1 MPKKAKELKPLQV
14 RNLGKGTHRVGG
26 CVGLCLTV
34 ASDTNKHWTLRAR
47 IGGKDQ
53 EMGLGSFPTVTLEE
67 ARRLGREYHDQIN
80 KGLNPIE
87 ERRKKHETLR
97 QNQSKSIT
105 FENAFYEFYQIKKSE
120 LSNPKHIAQ
129 WESTMKRYV
138 FPQIGSRSLK
148 SLSVDDIAECL
159 QFENLWTEKTETA
172 SRVRQRISSVFD
184 WAISKNL
191 YDKFNPAVWKG
202 MLQYQLPDP
211 VKLKQKANN
220 GKPRKEPMVPLTRI
234 CEFYSELCQRKGMAA
249 NALRFMTLTGC
260 RSGQARFAKWHE
272 FDLLK
277 KVWTIVL
284 AP

>member
-97 QNQSKSIT
+97 QNQSKNIT
-105 FENAFYEFYQIKKSE
+105 FETAFYEFYQIKN
-120 LSNPKHIAQ
+120 LSYLIQNI
-129 WESTMKRYV
+129 
-138 FPQIGSRSLK
+138 
-148 SLSVDDIAECL
+148 
-159 QFENLWTEKTETA
+159 
-172 SRVRQRISSVFD
+172 
-184 WAISKNL
+184 
-191 YDKFNPAVWKG
+191 
-202 MLQYQLPDP
+202 
-211 VKLKQKANN
+211 
-220 GKPRKEPMVPLTRI
+220 
-234 CEFYSELCQRKGMAA
+234 
-249 NALRFMTLTGC
+249 
-260 RSGQARFAKWHE
+260 
-272 FDLLK
+272 
-277 KVWTIVL
+277 
-284 AP
+284 